1 MSDYLSAR
9 KRKQVEEMKRRI
21 REGEVVSYQVTVYDI
36 IANAIYEDEQGPW
49 SLEDPYT
56 EWEIATYELALEA
69 HDREVAAGALRDASK
84 EWPLIIRDGVS
95 RGSVRAWLETR
106 ADQIEDET

>member
-21 REGEVVSYQVTVYDI
+21 REGEVVSYQVNVYDI

-69 HDREVAAGALRDASK
+69 HDREVAAGALRDAAGSAI
-84 EWPLIIRDGVS
+84 PRMALAQGTRD
-95 RGSVRAWLETR
+95 WLRVR